1 MAAVRLESVS
11 KKFGKSIVV
20 HEMTMDIPDREFL
33 VFVGPSGCGKT
44 TTLRMIAGLE
54 TVSDGKIFIGD
65 RVVNDVEPRDRN
77 IAMVFQNYALYPHMS
92 VYENMAFAL
101 KLRKMSQSEVDG
113 RVKGAAEILGI
124 THLLQRRPKE
134 MSGGQRQR
142 AALGRAMV
150 RDPAVFLMDEP
161 LSNLDAKLRV
171 QMRVELVQL
180 HRRVS
185 TTTVYVT
192 HDQVEAMTMGDRIIV
207 MNDGVVQQTA
217 PPKELYNHPVNRF
230 VAGFIGSPP
239 MNFMNAE
246 LVRDGDRLYA
256 QGAGFKTRIP
266 EPHVQAVKAADGKI
280 ILGVRPEDVHV
291 SAVSEPDSTASGR
304 VDVVELLGSEQLALV
319 VMGDQ
324 SLLIRTSPDVPLAS
338 GSNVTLTF
346 NVSKTHAFDPK
357 TDIAYF

>member
-1 MAAVRLESVS
+1 MAGVRLESVS
-11 KKFGKSIVV
+11 KKFGKNVVV

-65 RVVNDVEPRDRN
+65 RIVNDVEPRDRN

-101 KLRKMSQSEVDG
+101 KLRKMSTAEVEG

-180 HRRVS
+180 HRRVQ

-192 HDQVEAMTMGDRIIV
+192 HDQVEAMTMGDRIVV
-207 MNDGVVQQTA
+207 MNDGAIQQIA
-217 PPKELYNHPVNRF
+217 APKELYDHPVNRF

-239 MNFMNAE
+239 MNFINADLTRE
-246 LVRDGDRLYA
+246 GERIFA
-256 QGAGFKTRIP
+256 QGTDSRRSCPPRKRRSSARTVRRSSWAFGRKTSVSSHHPKMIRLPAVASTSSNNSVPNSWPSPSSAIRICSCARIP
-266 EPHVQAVKAADGKI
+266 TYHLQPA
-280 ILGVRPEDVHV
+280 
-291 SAVSEPDSTASGR
+291 
-304 VDVVELLGSEQLALV
+304 
-319 VMGDQ
+319 
-324 SLLIRTSPDVPLAS
+324 
-338 GSNVTLTF
+338 
-346 NVSKTHAFDPK
+346 
-357 TDIAYF
+357 